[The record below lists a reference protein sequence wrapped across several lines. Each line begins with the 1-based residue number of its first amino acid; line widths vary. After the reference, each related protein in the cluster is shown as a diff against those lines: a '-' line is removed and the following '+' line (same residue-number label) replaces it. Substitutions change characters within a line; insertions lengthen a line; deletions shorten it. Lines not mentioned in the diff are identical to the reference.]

1 MLEVI
6 FSLLLSLLTPL
17 LIFFV
22 GLFFK
27 IKKINRNIV
36 FGYRTRMSLKN
47 NITWQY
53 ANSYLGKIWS
63 FYGGI
68 LLIISVVLCVYLY
81 MSDGIIKDIYILCFI
96 ISQLIFVIVSII
108 FIEIKL
114 NKKFNVDGN
123 EKE

>member
-6 FSLLLSLLTPL
+6 LSFVISLLTPL

-22 GLFFK
+22 GLFLK
-27 IKKINRNIV
+27 TKKINRNTV
-36 FGYRTRMSLKN
+36 FGYRTHMSLKN
-47 NITWQY
+47 NITWKY

-68 LLIISVVLCVYLY
+68 LLIISVILSVYLY
-81 MSDGIIKDIYILCFI
+81 MLDGKIKDIYILYFI
-96 ISQLIFVIVSII
+96 TSQLIFVIISII

-114 NKKFNVDGN
+114 NKKFDVDGN